1 VDKAKRKQIMG
12 DEIDE
17 VNHENL
23 NIEVQALEH
32 HEEDHNYLTIT
43 VKVDP
48 AFAATLLIGT
58 CLLILGVWSMLNH
71 ELHTM
76 KLYHAEK
83 LRLLKQKLTNHE
95 HRRRM
100 QHLQQ
105 VKTLQELNVL
115 QGESLNEME
124 QNIFYLTQG
133 LDDARRNIT
142 EEQQKTAR
150 FYQELE
156 IIQHNYTELSGKL
169 QESQDVAETYQGQL
183 NLINK
188 IDEEIK
194 KLETCYSHS
203 QRRIAH

>member
-1 VDKAKRKQIMG
+1 MG

-115 QGESLNEME
+115 QSESLNEME
-124 QNIFYLTQG
+124 QNIFSLTQG
-133 LDDARRNIT
+133 LDDARRNIGHRRAT
-142 EEQQKTAR
+142 ENSTILPGVR
-150 FYQELE
+150 
-156 IIQHNYTELSGKL
+156 N
-169 QESQDVAETYQGQL
+169 
-183 NLINK
+183 
-188 IDEEIK
+188 
-194 KLETCYSHS
+194 HS
-203 QRRIAH
+203 T